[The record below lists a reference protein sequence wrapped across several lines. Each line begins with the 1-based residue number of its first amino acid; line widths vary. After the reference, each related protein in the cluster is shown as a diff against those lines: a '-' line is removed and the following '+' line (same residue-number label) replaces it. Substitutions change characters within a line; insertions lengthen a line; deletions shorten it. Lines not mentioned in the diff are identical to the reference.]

1 VPTPLATLRLTRSG
15 SCVYSPGAEG
25 TRVRV
30 HLPYSVASKVE
41 TMAATNRKIVI
52 YDDEDGD
59 APGKNM
65 DASEEGEDELEL
77 AA

>member
-1 VPTPLATLRLTRSG
+1 MGVCVHSSG
-15 SCVYSPGAEG
+15 ADG

-41 TMAATNRKIVI
+41 TMAAANRKIVI
-52 YDDEDGD
+52 YDDDGS
-59 APGKNM
+59 AALEKNM